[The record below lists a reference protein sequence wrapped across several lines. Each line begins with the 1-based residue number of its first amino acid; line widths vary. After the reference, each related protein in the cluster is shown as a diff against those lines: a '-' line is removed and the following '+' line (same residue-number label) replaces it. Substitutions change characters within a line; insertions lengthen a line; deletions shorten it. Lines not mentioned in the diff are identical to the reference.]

1 MVQRIQ
7 TAYTG
12 DGQREGECQVQVS
25 QHGVLSVCSSAAG
38 LARIVSMLTVPC
50 TTTSYGA
57 GDDMV
62 RFLGRLNAFD
72 LLVTVAFGSTPAT
85 ILLNPEIASFED
97 PLRTT
102 RPSESMVLQAV
113 RSTGSGDV
121 ADVAAVLLGTISVI
135 PNNKLGTGSAL
146 KGVRGNLQA

>member
-1 MVQRIQ
+1 
-7 TAYTG
+7 
-12 DGQREGECQVQVS
+12 
-25 QHGVLSVCSSAAG
+25 
-38 LARIVSMLTVPC
+38 MLTVPC

-121 ADVAAVLLGTISVI
+121 ADVAAVLLETNGTISVI